1 MKFDTLNM
9 KVHQLVELLRS
20 IKVNPKDP
28 EPVHIELILKR
39 EGRVILCFH
48 INNSFNSLDKCMKLA
63 VLIPSTMTLKCL
75 PLIHFCFCLVKE
87 KATTL
92 LSQFH
97 VNAQRLWY
105 PVLLEMTQ
113 PSLLG
118 TPTSIQLSSSVL
130 ASLRGDFTQ
139 ETDTKS
145 IIRHNRLDVRY
156 AFYLF
161 QEGTIIAT

>member
-1 MKFDTLNM
+1 M
-9 KVHQLVELLRS
+9 
-20 IKVNPKDP
+20 
-28 EPVHIELILKR
+28 
-39 EGRVILCFH
+39 
-48 INNSFNSLDKCMKLA
+48 
-63 VLIPSTMTLKCL
+63 
-75 PLIHFCFCLVKE
+75 KE

-118 TPTSIQLSSSVL
+118 TSTSIQLSSSVL

-145 IIRHNRLDVRY
+145 IIRHNRLDVR
-156 AFYLF
+156 
-161 QEGTIIAT
+161 